1 MRQCLRGSRIVTVA
15 RRSARPGPVSFTRR
29 ESTIFFSFASLLAPF
44 HISYVFFFSPS
55 SLSLWLLSLCLSAV
69 AGIYWSL
76 WLLTTTTRS
85 SHQIDFLPSRVSPTQ
100 QHGMEDFENRGLS
113 FMFGK
118 ESLSGAH
125 PIFSGQRRVEAAT
138 FSIIDR
144 VSPQMATF

>member
-1 MRQCLRGSRIVTVA
+1 M
-15 RRSARPGPVSFTRR
+15 SARESHRDRCAAQRSSRSGFLYQKRIDHFFFFCFPPGSF
-29 ESTIFFSFASLLAPF
+29 
-44 HISYVFFFSPS
+44 SYILCFFFSPS